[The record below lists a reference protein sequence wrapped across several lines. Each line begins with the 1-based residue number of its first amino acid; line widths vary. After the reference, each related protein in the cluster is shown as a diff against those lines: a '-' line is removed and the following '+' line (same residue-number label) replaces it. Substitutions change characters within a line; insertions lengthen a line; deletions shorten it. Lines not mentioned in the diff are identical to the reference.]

1 MKDII
6 SDEDDMCMI
15 SRIIRQYQQQ
25 QVHPYYH
32 QKISIILTAMK
43 LIKAKNTNY
52 FDPQQTTTLESQKV
66 WLDYISTVNFLF
78 GDKQLKRDLKSI

>member
-1 MKDII
+1 
-6 SDEDDMCMI
+6 
-15 SRIIRQYQQQ
+15 
-25 QVHPYYH
+25 
-32 QKISIILTAMK
+32 MK

-78 GDKQLKRDLKSI
+78 GDKLLKRDLKSI